1 LRTGGIMMSTYEEA
15 VSWIHSRLKLG
26 IKPGLKRMEWFMEK
40 LGHPERRLR
49 AIHIAGTNGKGST
62 VWYLRNILN
71 EAGYK
76 VGTFTSPYVES
87 FNERISVNGQPIDD
101 QDLIKLVEKIKP
113 LTEELEKTELGSPT
127 EFEVITAMAIYYFA
141 KINIPDFVIFET
153 GLGGRLDSTNIIH
166 PILTIITN
174 VGFDHTHILGDSI
187 QKIAFEKAGIIKPG
201 VPLITAVEQPEA
213 IQVLCEKA
221 KDARSTIYRLGEEFT
236 ITQHQSFNGGE
247 QFSVETPF
255 IKFNDLTISM
265 LGAHQVKN
273 AALAVMAANYLYMY
287 YSLIIEEEHI
297 RDGLIKTKWI
307 GRFEQLSENPHVIID
322 GAHNREG
329 IVSLVQTVKS
339 HLEKKK
345 IHVIFS
351 ALKDKNVDEMVCPL
365 TEIAQSI
372 TFTSFSFP
380 RAYSA
385 EELYQVYFDQ
395 LKNISFEEDW
405 RSAIETKLKQLTEN
419 ETLLITG
426 SLYFISEIRRF
437 FTKTIN
443 I

>member
-1 LRTGGIMMSTYEEA
+1 MMITYEEA

-62 VWYLRNILN
+62 VWYLRSILN

-101 QDLIKLVEKIKP
+101 QDLIELVEKIKP
-113 LTEELEKTELGSPT
+113 LTDELEKTELGSPT

-141 KINIPDFVIFET
+141 KINIPDIVIFET

-174 VGFDHTHILGDSI
+174 IGFDHTNILGDAI
-187 QKIAFEKAGIIKPG
+187 DKIAYEKAGIIKPG
-201 VPLITAVEQPEA
+201 VPLITATEQPEA
-213 IQVLCEKA
+213 IQVLNEKA
-221 KDARSTIYRLGEEFT
+221 METHSTVYRLGKDFT
-236 ITQHQSFNGGE
+236 IAQHQSLDGGE

-255 IKFNDLTISM
+255 MQFKNLTISM

-287 YSLIIEEEHI
+287 FSLLIEEEHI
-297 RDGLIKTKWI
+297 RKGLVQTKWI
-307 GRFEQLSENPHVIID
+307 GRFEQLTENPHVIID

-329 IVSLVQTVKS
+329 ILSLVQTVKS

-351 ALKDKNVDEMVCPL
+351 ALKDKNVEEMVLPL

-385 EELYQVYFDQ
+385 KELYQVFNDR
-395 LKNISFEEDW
+395 LENISFEEDF
-405 RSAIETKLKQLTEN
+405 RLAVEAKLKQLTEN

-426 SLYFISEIRRF
+426 SLYFISEIRRIF
-437 FTKTIN
+437 QETIN